1 MANQKKKA
9 GASAATSRIDEIFD
23 ALASLGADNSV
34 EAAVMIEKV
43 KSAIQKAV
51 GRMYPDCKDKDIIR
65 VEIDPAARKFE
76 VALMQEVVDFQP
88 VGNTQIFI
96 DQAKLIDPDAQIG
109 VVIEH
114 KLDIAMLGRTSAQ
127 TAKQSIKGDLR
138 DISRDRIL
146 EKFGKLENDIITALV
161 TQVDPVKKTVTLVYD
176 KTELYLMAADQIKD
190 EVIREGM
197 NLKVYVTKIANKSKK
212 PIIKLSR
219 THRGLVK
226 RLFELEVPEVRDR
239 IVEIKAI
246 SREAGARSKIAVISH
261 DPNVDPVGTCIG
273 PNHSRVSAVVRELG
287 GEKIDVIQYSEDP
300 ATFIAN
306 ALAPAKVKKVYILP
320 NNDPP
325 EFEELPDGERREKRP
340 KVSAIAVVPFD
351 QLSLAIGN
359 KGQNAKLAAKLTD
372 CKIDIKSDR
381 DTIELPTP
389 GAQEE
394 PLFADAPAPAKDDL
408 LTDDVPGT
416 TED

>member
-9 GASAATSRIDEIFD
+9 GASAAPSQTDEIFD

-51 GRMYPDCKDKDIIR
+51 GRMYSDCKEITR
-65 VEIDPAARKFE
+65 VEIDPVARKFE

-88 VGNTQIFI
+88 SGNTQIFI
-96 DQAKLIDPDAQIG
+96 DQAKLIDPDARIG
-109 VVIEH
+109 AIIEH

-127 TAKQSIKGDLR
+127 AAKQSIKGDLR

-146 EKFGKLENDIITALV
+146 EKFGKLENDIINAQV
-161 TQVDPVKKTVTLVYD
+161 TQVDPDKKTVTLVYD
-176 KTELYLMAADQIKD
+176 KTELYLMAGDQIKG

-273 PNHSRVSAVVRELG
+273 PNHSRVSAVVKELG

-372 CKIDIKSDR
+372 CKIDIKSDQ
-381 DTIELPTP
+381 DKIEIPTP
-389 GAQEE
+389 GTQEE
-394 PLFADAPAPAKDDL
+394 PLFTDAPAAPAQGDL
-408 LTDDVPGT
+408 LTDDAPS
-416 TED
+416 TEV